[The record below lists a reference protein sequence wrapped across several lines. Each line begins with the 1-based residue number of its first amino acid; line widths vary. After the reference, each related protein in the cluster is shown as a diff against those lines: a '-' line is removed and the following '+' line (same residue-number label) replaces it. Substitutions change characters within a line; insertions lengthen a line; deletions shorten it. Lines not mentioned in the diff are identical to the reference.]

1 MNFLKNN
8 NTFHQAEGLN
18 HIAKMGWIST
28 TIIALLTTGLVSLQA
43 QFGGFGGGLGNQQ
56 TRQYQNATQ
65 VGEALIEVDAETR
78 SVIVITDE
86 DTNLQIEQVLKT
98 LDRPKPQVLI
108 KVVFME
114 VTHRDDLDV
123 GMEGAW
129 NKVSGSTTNIVQS
142 AFGLA
147 TPGQGGLYQLL
158 DSDFNVTLRAISE
171 AGKVEVLSRPSILA
185 RNNQEAIITVG
196 QTVPFIDNVN
206 FLQGGQQVNTV
217 TYRDIGIILRVTPFI
232 TQDGMVEM
240 IVAPEISTI
249 TDERVTISD
258 GVEAPVFA
266 KRAAETVVV
275 TPHGRTVIIGGLM
288 EKNKIESKRKV
299 PLLGDIPILG
309 WAFSRTVKEDTK
321 TELLIFLTPYI
332 VQDPRQLGEMT
343 ALESKNSQLPSK
355 AFTEEELDQFVG
367 EFEGLKKEEDIEEY
381 KKKKKGL
388 FRRKD

>member
-1 MNFLKNN
+1 MISVRTNN
-8 NTFHQAEGLN
+8 KFHTKARWEWR
-18 HIAKMGWIST
+18 AT
-28 TIIALLTTGLVSLQA
+28 ALLSLMTAGLISVQA
-43 QFGGFGGGLGNQQ
+43 QFGGIGNQQ

-65 VGEALIEVDAETR
+65 VGEALIEVDPETR

-86 DTNLQIEQVLKT
+86 ATNLQIDQVLKT

-147 TPGQGGLYQLL
+147 SPGQGGLYQLL

-299 PLLGDIPILG
+299 PLLGDIPLLG

-343 ALESKNSQLPSK
+343 ALESQNSKLPSK
-355 AFTEEELDQFVG
+355 AFTEEELNQFVG
-367 EFEGLKKEEDIEEY
+367 DVEGLKKEEDKEDDT
-381 KKKKKGL
+381 KKKRGL
-388 FRRKD
+388 FRRKN

>member
-1 MNFLKNN
+1 MTLLRTHNKFQPK
-8 NTFHQAEGLN
+8 ARW
-18 HIAKMGWIST
+18 GWT
-28 TIIALLTTGLVSLQA
+28 TTALLAILTSGLVSLQA
-43 QFGGFGGGLGNQQ
+43 QFGGFGGGIGGQQ

-65 VGEALIEVDAETR
+65 VGEALIEVDPETR

-86 DTNLQIEQVLKT
+86 ATNLQIDQVLKT

-129 NKVSGSTTNIVQS
+129 SKVSGSTTNIVQS

-147 TPGQGGLYQLL
+147 APGQGGLYQLL

-299 PLLGDIPILG
+299 PILGDIPILG
-309 WAFSRTVKEDTK
+309 WAFSRKVKEDTK

-343 ALESKNSQLPSK
+343 ALESRNSQLPSK

-367 EFEGLKKEEDIEEY
+367 EVDGLKKEEDIEND
-381 KKKKKGL
+381 KKKKGGL
-388 FRRKD
+388 FRRKN

>member
-8 NTFHQAEGLN
+8 NTFRRAEGLN

-28 TIIALLTTGLVSLQA
+28 TVIALLTTGLVSLQA

-65 VGEALIEVDAETR
+65 VGEALIEVDPETR

-86 DTNLQIEQVLKT
+86 DTNLQIDQVLKT

-129 NKVSGSTTNIVQS
+129 SKVSGSTTNIVQS

-367 EFEGLKKEEDIEEY
+367 EVEGLKKEEDIEED

>member
-1 MNFLKNN
+1 MNLLKDN
-8 NTFHQAEGLN
+8 NTPPQAEGFDC
-18 HIAKMGWIST
+18 ITGKGWIT
-28 TIIALLTTGLVSLQA
+28 TAIVALLTTGLVSLHA

-65 VGEALIEVDAETR
+65 VGEALIEVDPETR

-86 DTNLQIEQVLKT
+86 DTNLQIDQVLKT

-299 PLLGDIPILG
+299 PILGDIPILG
-309 WAFSRTVKEDTK
+309 WAFSRKVKEDTK

-367 EFEGLKKEEDIEEY
+367 DVEGLKKEEDIEND
-381 KKKKKGL
+381 KKKKGGL
-388 FRRKD
+388 FRKNK

>member
-1 MNFLKNN
+1 MNLLKDN
-8 NTFHQAEGLN
+8 NTPPQAEGFDC
-18 HIAKMGWIST
+18 ITGKGWIT
-28 TIIALLTTGLVSLQA
+28 TAIVALLTTGLVSLHA

-65 VGEALIEVDAETR
+65 VGEALIEVDPETR

-86 DTNLQIEQVLKT
+86 DTNLQIDQVLKT

-299 PLLGDIPILG
+299 PILGDIPILG
-309 WAFSRTVKEDTK
+309 WAFSRKIKEDTK

-367 EFEGLKKEEDIEEY
+367 EVEGLKKEEDIEED

>member
-1 MNFLKNN
+1 M
-8 NTFHQAEGLN
+8 
-18 HIAKMGWIST
+18 
-28 TIIALLTTGLVSLQA
+28 
-43 QFGGFGGGLGNQQ
+43 
-56 TRQYQNATQ
+56 
-65 VGEALIEVDAETR
+65 DPETR

-86 DTNLQIEQVLKT
+86 DTNLQIDQVLKT

-129 NKVSGSTTNIVQS
+129 SKVSGSTTNIVQS

-147 TPGQGGLYQLL
+147 SPGQGGLYQLL

-299 PLLGDIPILG
+299 PILGDIPILG
-309 WAFSRTVKEDTK
+309 WAFSRKVQEDTK

-332 VQDPRQLGEMT
+332 VHDPRQLGEMT
-343 ALESKNSQLPSK
+343 ALESQNSQLPSK

-367 EFEGLKKEEDIEEY
+367 EVEGLKKEEDKEND
-381 KKKKKGL
+381 KKKKGGL
-388 FRRKD
+388 FRRKN

>member
-1 MNFLKNN
+1 LKNN

-367 EFEGLKKEEDIEEY
+367 EVEGLKKEEDIEED

>member
-1 MNFLKNN
+1 MNLLKDN
-8 NTFHQAEGLN
+8 NTPPQAEGFDC
-18 HIAKMGWIST
+18 ITGKGWIT
-28 TIIALLTTGLVSLQA
+28 TAIVALLTTGLVSLHA

-65 VGEALIEVDAETR
+65 VGEALIEVDPETR

-86 DTNLQIEQVLKT
+86 DTNLQIDQVLKT

-299 PLLGDIPILG
+299 PILGDIPILG
-309 WAFSRTVKEDTK
+309 WAFSRKVKEDTK
-321 TELLIFLTPYI
+321 TELLIFLTPY
-332 VQDPRQLGEMT
+332 
-343 ALESKNSQLPSK
+343 
-355 AFTEEELDQFVG
+355 
-367 EFEGLKKEEDIEEY
+367 
-381 KKKKKGL
+381 
-388 FRRKD
+388 